1 LKKEARDRAVE
12 VLEDHSG
19 LRLDVLLPV
28 LDAPRADGSL
38 GALAA
43 ARFRADFA
51 ALLRTARDN
60 DFSERRDT
68 TVIQTIVTRRP
79 PHIIDAR

>member
-1 LKKEARDRAVE
+1 VF
-12 VLEDHSG
+12 
-19 LRLDVLLPV
+19 LPV

-43 ARFRADFA
+43 AQFRSSFA
-51 ALLRTARDN
+51 VLLRTARDN

-68 TVIQTIVTRRP
+68 TVIQTVVTRRP
-79 PHIIDAR
+79 PPHMIDA